1 MKKMFVLINHNLTE
15 EQKDQALKV
24 FGVEDIINIA
34 DDAWSNI
41 SPSDENIL
49 YVLNRYKKELMLEA
63 EAGDILLV
71 QGDFGATYNMI
82 NFAKNIGIKA
92 IYATTKRIVQELAID
107 GKLVTRREFKHEK
120 FREYL

>member
-15 EQKDQALKV
+15 GQKAQAFKV
-24 FGVEDIINIA
+24 FGVEKIVNVT

-41 SPSDENIL
+41 NPSDENIL
-49 YVLNRYKKELMLEA
+49 HVLDIYKKELKREA
-63 EAGDILLV
+63 NTGDILFV

-82 NFAKNIGIKA
+82 NFAKSIGMKT
-92 IYATTKRIVQELAID
+92 IYATTKRIVQEFIVD
-107 GKLVTRREFKHEK
+107 EKLVTKREFKHEK